1 MKIKVV
7 IAGGT
12 GFFGQGIIQLLSPE
26 KFEIHSLS
34 RHDYVSR
41 PTDKTIYHVVDLANS
56 SELHNIIADAD
67 WVIDAVGILL
77 PNPIKGVTYRNSSY
91 EPAKY
96 LIDQLIKQ
104 TNANFLFVSA
114 NSGPF
119 FMKPYLNAKRA
130 VEKLMNQSLSG
141 RAYIVY
147 PGIIYDK
154 SRLSS
159 FIPGILLSHL
169 VKVPYF
175 KKLRP
180 ISRQSFSLEIQR
192 ILNGQHSHLEE
203 KI

>member
-12 GFFGQGIIQLLSPE
+12 GFVGQGIIQLLSPE

-56 SELHNIIADAD
+56 SELQHIIADAY

-77 PNPIKGVTYRNSSY
+77 PNPIRGITYKNSS
-91 EPAKY
+91 
-96 LIDQLIKQ
+96 
-104 TNANFLFVSA
+104 
-114 NSGPF
+114 PF

-130 VEKLMNQSLSG
+130 VERLMKQSLPG

-154 SRLSS
+154 TRLSS

-192 ILNGQHSHLEE
+192 ILNGQHSYLEE

>member
-12 GFFGQGIIQLLSPE
+12 GFVGQGIIQLLSPE

-56 SELHNIIADAD
+56 SELQHIIADAD

-77 PNPIKGVTYRNSSY
+77 PNPIRGITYKNSSY
-91 EPAKY
+91 EPAKH
-96 LIDQLIKQ
+96 LINQLIRQ
-104 TNANFLFVSA
+104 TNTNFLFVSA

-130 VEKLMNQSLSG
+130 VERLMKQSLPG

-154 SRLSS
+154 TRLSS

-192 ILNGQHSHLEE
+192 ILNGQHSYLEE

>member
-12 GFFGQGIIQLLSPE
+12 GFVGQGIIQLLSPE

-34 RHDYVSR
+34 RHGYASR

-56 SELHNIIADAD
+56 SELQHIIADAD

-77 PNPIKGVTYRNSSY
+77 PNPIRGSTYKNSSY
-91 EPAKY
+91 EPAKH
-96 LIDQLIKQ
+96 LINQLIRQ
-104 TNANFLFVSA
+104 TNTNFLFVSA

-119 FMKPYLNAKRA
+119 FMKPYLNAKRS
-130 VEKLMNQSLSG
+130 VERLMKQSLPG

-154 SRLSS
+154 TRLSS

-192 ILNGQHSHLEE
+192 ILNGQHSYLEE

>member
-12 GFFGQGIIQLLSPE
+12 GFVGQGIIQLLSPE

-67 WVIDAVGILL
+67 WVIDVVGILL

-114 NSGPF
+114 NSGPL

-192 ILNGQHSHLEE
+192 ILNGKHSHLEE

>member
-12 GFFGQGIIQLLSPE
+12 GFVGQGIIQLLSPE

-67 WVIDAVGILL
+67 WVIDVVGILL

-104 TNANFLFVSA
+104 TNTNFLFVSA

-192 ILNGQHSHLEE
+192 ILNGKHSHLEE

>member
-12 GFFGQGIIQLLSPE
+12 GFVGQGIIQLLSPE

-67 WVIDAVGILL
+67 WVIDAVGMLL

-104 TNANFLFVSA
+104 TNTNFLFVSA

-192 ILNGQHSHLEE
+192 ILNGKHSHLEE

>member
-12 GFFGQGIIQLLSPE
+12 GFVGQGIIQLLSPE

-56 SELHNIIADAD
+56 SDLHNIIADAD

-114 NSGPF
+114 NSDPF